1 MFLKLFSVNKIVQQ
15 YVFNFLKL
23 KNLYKKK
30 HIFFGIIITYLLV
43 PLRCKATGKYFTF
56 IDEIDGIIK
65 LRTDF
70 LGTLE
75 IKLESIEKTNLDI
88 VFLNQKNNFIFCY
101 L

>member
-1 MFLKLFSVNKIVQQ
+1 MLLKLFSVNKIVQQ
-15 YVFNFLKL
+15 YVFNFSKL

-30 HIFFGIIITYLLV
+30 HISFGIIITYLLV
-43 PLRCKATGKYFTF
+43 SKYFTF

-70 LGTLE
+70 FLFGTLE

-88 VFLNQKNNFIFCY
+88 VFLNQKK
-101 L
+101 